1 MKILQQNKL
10 ENQPKARNVR
20 DAFAIGSKRSK
31 LTLELAA
38 RLETLVAVVGT
49 EKAVYNAAKL
59 AKCGSVANVWT
70 GIDLHNSDGEAFD
83 GVGALW
89 ACSLPYCQNCAAVK
103 ATRHRRRIR
112 QTLGHL
118 KPRVGLKWR
127 FITLTSPSVRASPLE
142 AIEVYQTAWALLR
155 KRKFWADRVKA
166 GYRGIE
172 FTVNDSTGLV
182 HCHLHCLALSKHL
195 DYDALRSEWTDC
207 IALVWKRRGVSL
219 HFKTIDQKAIVK
231 VIEPRGR
238 ELGQKAMDAAILETA
253 KYCADGAAWAS
264 LSDAHLIEVAN
275 LERFPRLFE
284 SFGETRNNSLDT
296 ILDNPDLND
305 GEKSQ
310 TLKTTKPKRINDLK
324 TLNLR
329 VNVSRTYQKAHLI
342 RRFPVAKFQTLD
354 GRDFLPSEPK
364 FTGTLTL
371 VKKPKEHKP
380 MKLPAILLD
389 ETSDISRLTD
399 ELGHIPSQ
407 LKDAARR
414 GDETALA
421 ALSDRRSQLPELI
434 QKARMSDFGKRLS
447 VARSRVAAFDIELQ
461 NAVRRAGTL
470 ATKVET
476 DVPVLQSEIEQ
487 LRSASAEAHHERDNL
502 QFAAKQARD
511 ELERIQN
518 ERESLLLAQFGTN

>member
-1 MKILQQNKL
+1 
-10 ENQPKARNVR
+10 
-20 DAFAIGSKRSK
+20 
-31 LTLELAA
+31 
-38 RLETLVAVVGT
+38 
-49 EKAVYNAAKL
+49 
-59 AKCGSVANVWT
+59 
-70 GIDLHNSDGEAFD
+70 
-83 GVGALW
+83 
-89 ACSLPYCQNCAAVK
+89 
-103 ATRHRRRIR
+103 
-112 QTLGHL
+112 
-118 KPRVGLKWR
+118 LKWR
-127 FITLTSPSVRASPLE
+127 FITLTSPSVPASPLE

-207 IALVWKRRGVSL
+207 IAIAWKRRGVSL
-219 HFKTIDQKAIVK
+219 HFKTVDQKAIVK

-238 ELGQKAMDAAILETA
+238 ELGQRAMDAAILETA

-296 ILDNPDLND
+296 ILDNPDLSD

-329 VNVSRTYQKAHLI
+329 VNVSRNYQKAHLI

-354 GRDFLPSEPK
+354 GRDFIPSEPK

-380 MKLPAILLD
+380 MKLPAILLA
-389 ETSDISRLTD
+389 ETSDVTRLTD

-407 LKDAARR
+407 LKNAARR
-414 GDETALA
+414 NDETALA
-421 ALSDRRSQLPELI
+421 VLSDRQAQLPELI
-434 QKARMSDFGKRLS
+434 QKAKMKDFAERLS
-447 VARSRVAAFDIELQ
+447 VARSRVAAYDTELQ
-461 NAVRRAGTL
+461 NAVREAGTKGRDAEMKIPAL
-470 ATKVET
+470 E
-476 DVPVLQSEIEQ
+476 QEIER
-487 LRSASAEAHHERDNL
+487 LRSEWASAQNETESL

-511 ELERIQN
+511 ELTRIQN
-518 ERESLLLAQFGTN
+518 ERENLLEAQFGTN